1 MRSRHRGHVRA
12 RPFAMCR
19 VQAQEHERHRASIL
33 LESTN
38 ERSSLR
44 SMSEGVNRGPA
55 YNFRM
60 PLDPIP
66 INSTRRVVHAACPHD
81 CPDTCAMLVTVDAGK
96 AVEIRGD
103 PTHPTTDGK
112 LCTKVARYLD
122 RTYSTDRVLSPM
134 RRVGRKGEGRF
145 ARISWDEALDEIA
158 ERFTAI
164 ATSHDGPQA
173 IVPYSYCGTMGLIQG
188 ASMDRRF
195 FHRLGASLLDR
206 TICATAGKAGWVSVV
221 GASVGMDLEQFE
233 NSRLI
238 LIWGSNPITSNLHLW
253 TRVQEAKRRGA
264 RIIAIDPYRS
274 ATAEKCHE
282 HIALLPGTD
291 AALAFGVMHILIAEN
306 LLDRDYIDRYTVGF
320 DALAARAAEWTPAR
334 VADTCGIAVEH
345 VPRLARDYGTIKP
358 AAIRLNYG
366 MQRAH
371 GGGNAVRAVAC
382 LPALVGAW
390 RDPAGGALLSSS
402 GTFPVD
408 GFALER
414 PDLMRDTPRT
424 INMSAIGDA
433 LLHANDPP
441 IKAIFVYNSNPLA
454 VAPESAKVTCGFARE
469 DLFCVVH
476 EIFQTDTAD
485 YADILLP
492 ATTQLEQTDV
502 HSSYGHLF
510 AVANN
515 RAIDPLGE
523 ALPNTEVFRR
533 LAAKMGFD
541 EPCFS
546 ESDDDIAR
554 RAYRWSDA
562 RAQGLDWEAMKE
574 SGWQRLNVPR
584 EYAPFA
590 QGNFPTPSR
599 KCEFWSEK
607 LRAQGHDPLPEILLP
622 RESAASNADL
632 AARYPLAFISPPA
645 RNFLNSSF
653 ANLPAF
659 VTEEKTPRLDI
670 HPDDAKARG
679 IASGDAVRIFN
690 DRGAFTA
697 TARVTD
703 RARPGVVVAPSIW
716 WRKLAAVGE
725 NANAVTG
732 QALTDLGRAATF
744 YDCLVEVA
752 PAHARD
758 RQPL

>member
-1 MRSRHRGHVRA
+1 
-12 RPFAMCR
+12 
-19 VQAQEHERHRASIL
+19 
-33 LESTN
+33 
-38 ERSSLR
+38 
-44 SMSEGVNRGPA
+44 
-55 YNFRM
+55 
-60 PLDPIP
+60 
-66 INSTRRVVHAACPHD
+66 
-81 CPDTCAMLVTVDAGK
+81 MLVTVENGK
-96 AVEIRGD
+96 AIEIRGD
-103 PTHPTTDGK
+103 PAHPPTDGK

-122 RTYSTDRVLSPM
+122 RTYSPDRVLHPM

-145 ARISWDEALDEIA
+145 ARVSWDEALDEIA

-164 ATSHDGPQA
+164 VKSADGPQA
-173 IVPYSYCGTMGLIQG
+173 IVPYSYCGTMGLVQSQ
-188 ASMDRRF
+188 SMDRRF

-206 TICATAGKAGWVSVV
+206 TICATAGKAGWVSVI

-238 LIWGSNPITSNLHLW
+238 VIWGSNPVTSNLHLW

-264 RIIAIDPYRS
+264 RIVAIDPYRS

-291 AALAFGVMHILIAEN
+291 AALAYGIMHVLIADD
-306 LLDRDYIDRYTVGF
+306 LVDRDYIERYTVGF
-320 DALAARAAEWTPAR
+320 DALAARAAEWTPERA
-334 VADTCGIAVEH
+334 AQTCGIAPDQVL
-345 VPRLARDYGTIKP
+345 RLAHDYGTIKP

-408 GFALER
+408 GAALER
-414 PDLMRDTPRT
+414 PDLIRGAPRT

-433 LLHANDPP
+433 LLHAGDPP

-502 HSSYGHLF
+502 HSSYGHLY

-515 RAIDPLGE
+515 PAIEPLGE

-533 LAAKMGFD
+533 LAARMGFD

-546 ESDDDIAR
+546 ESDEDIAR
-554 RAYRWSDA
+554 GALRWTDA
-562 RAQGLDWEAMKE
+562 RAQGLDWETMKQN
-574 SGWQRLNVPR
+574 GWQRLNVPR
-584 EYAPFA
+584 AYAPFA

-599 KCEFWSEK
+599 KCEFRSEK
-607 LRAQGHDPLPEILLP
+607 LRAQGHDALPEVLLP
-622 RESAASNADL
+622 RESAATNVNL
-632 AARYPLAFISPPA
+632 AKRYPLAFISPPA

-716 WRKLAAVGE
+716 WRKLAAGGE